1 MKVRALVF
9 HGNRNDQSGL
19 AIMGA
24 LAIGHV
30 AFQAMAAERDRG
42 RSAVKSVL
50 RLLVKRLSR
59 LQRFDGF
66 GLESVLRRSS

>member
-42 RSAVKSVL
+42 PLDGKVRSQTARETALPTSAL
-50 RLLVKRLSR
+50 
-59 LQRFDGF
+59 
-66 GLESVLRRSS
+66 